1 MCGRFII
8 IMMRHDDSSD
18 NLAGEIKEVLHRYNC
33 VHIWESQH
41 VVNKNIF
48 LRHLRERMITVSNTK
63 WLNILCGSDRYNIY
77 RMLKIIRYKESYLNV
92 IDCITNRKTLSS
104 ILIHRFIFTTNAQSV
119 CPLCNERE

>member
-8 IMMRHDDSSD
+8 IMMRHDDSPD

-77 RMLKIIRYKESYLNV
+77 RMLKIIRYKKSH
-92 IDCITNRKTLSS
+92 T
-104 ILIHRFIFTTNAQSV
+104 
-119 CPLCNERE
+119 